1 MKNGEAVTGPFY
13 KNGKEVTKEEFY
25 EGLDGPT
32 IDMLDRIEEK
42 AKKWKKSIAQPVK
55 NSWESEKP
63 VKKVSKTPKETK
75 KSVKKPSTSK
85 KPPVHESKT
94 LEEETRDTIAIG
106 DIEYSTDNKGRIS
119 VSQKEEKPKGL
130 YPHPGGAPTKYK
142 VEYAEMLVNYF
153 QGYIQEVYLDR
164 EYYDVKSRDI
174 DNYGQPRPDSDGIK
188 RGLVK
193 RESHKVIGSVFPTL
207 ERFSCMIW
215 VNRDTLRNWSED
227 KYDENYK
234 IVKLRGKLKHPEFF
248 RAYTRARELQEA
260 ILIEWA
266 MDGRFNSQF
275 AIFLAK
281 NRFGYTDKTEI
292 EQTSVGVIW
301 VVGLP
306 EEKRHALEYLIA
318 SKMQK

>member
-1 MKNGEAVTGPFY
+1 MPK
-13 KNGKEVTKEEFY
+13 KI
-25 EGLDGPT
+25 
-32 IDMLDRIEEK
+32 IDTSAYDPGTTEK
-42 AKKWKKSIAQPVK
+42 PAIIKAPKKRIAQDVK
-55 NSWESEKP
+55 NSWESKKP
-63 VKKVSKTPKETK
+63 VKKKWKTKEVV
-75 KSVKKPSTSK
+75 VKA
-85 KPPVHESKT
+85 
-94 LEEETRDTIAIG
+94 EEETKITTVW

-142 VEYAEMLVNYF
+142 VEFAEMLVNYF

-207 ERFSCMIW
+207 ERFSCMIG
-215 VNRDTLRNWSED
+215 VERNTLRVWAEEVYKED
-227 KYDENYK
+227 YH
-234 IVKLRGKLKHPEFF
+234 IVNLRGKLKRPEFSS
-248 RAYTRARELQEA
+248 AYTRAVQMQEA

-281 NRFGYTDKTEI
+281 NRFGYTDKTEV
-292 EQTSVGVIW
+292 EQTTVGVIW
-301 VVGLP
+301 VMALP
-306 EEKRHALEYLIA
+306 EEKRNALEYLIA
-318 SKMQK
+318 SKIKK